1 MLSFEGSA
9 EIKGMKIDRGASD
22 DADVI
27 LTIKV
32 LAECVSADAAARVL
46 GADNGAQVLEHLF
59 WERSR
64 DDGQGARF
72 AGIQWISCAQ
82 KYENALMLQ
91 IEDLPEVRTSLVYGI
106 KVKPRNA
113 GQFDMQLTAT
123 VHTPPS
129 ELIDGLPNLLKSHAA
144 IVIRQDPELDLK
156 GGSNKGESYVD
167 EQARKSR
174 EALDK
179 VASDME
185 RNAKPP
191 RKSKGQPETT
201 H

>member
-9 EIKGMKIDRGASD
+9 EVKGMKIDRGASD

-27 LTIKV
+27 LTIK
-32 LAECVSADAAARVL
+32 LLCECLSADAAARVL

-64 DDGQGARF
+64 DDGQ
-72 AGIQWISCAQ
+72 
-82 KYENALMLQ
+82 
-91 IEDLPEVRTSLVYGI
+91 
-106 KVKPRNA
+106 
-113 GQFDMQLTAT
+113 FDMQLTAT

-144 IVIRQDPELDLK
+144 VTIRQDPELDLK

-174 EALDK
+174 EALDR

-185 RNAKPP
+185 KNAQPP
-191 RKSKGQPETT
+191 RKKGQPETT